1 MKKHLIFIMLLCV
14 GLASPAWASKMNI
27 DPYFSVA
34 VSALQVDLAGKKAT
48 TPGFAFIAGSDLN
61 WISPNLGVEVRL
73 GFGGQLSTASGG
85 SINGYTSYL
94 FKPRLPLTRQFD
106 VYALLGV
113 TAISMD
119 IARVSYADTSPSYG
133 LGLAYQV
140 PNESFSFTTEWLQ
153 YRKRSDQ
160 NSTTMSGASISGV
173 SASFVFAYY

>member
-1 MKKHLIFIMLLCV
+1 MKKHLIFTMLLCA
-14 GLASPAWASKMNI
+14 GLATPAWASKMNI
-27 DPYFSVA
+27 DPYFSVS
-34 VSALQVDLAGKKAT
+34 VSALQVDLVGKKAT

-61 WISPNLGVEVRL
+61 WISPNLGAEVRL
-73 GFGGQLSTASGG
+73 GFGGQLSTFSG

-94 FKPRLPLTRQFD
+94 LKPRLPLTRQLD
-106 VYALLGV
+106 VYALLGA
-113 TAISMD
+113 TTISMD
-119 IARVSYADTSPSYG
+119 IAGVSYADTSPSYG
-133 LGLAYQV
+133 LGFAYHV